1 MLVFLVALAI
11 LTTLTLTGVLVKHQ
25 EKASTANR
33 GLGQTRAST
42 DSVPTVKNIASYKD
56 LLVKEPV
63 HSVEEANADFWLAN
77 GRQGIAGQ
85 VRI

>member
-1 MLVFLVALAI
+1 MI
-11 LTTLTLTGVLVKHQ
+11 
-25 EKASTANR
+25 NR
-33 GLGQTRAST
+33 LSNPINHNRSAAKISKVMSSSA
-42 DSVPTVKNIASYKD
+42 DNVPTVRNIASYRD
-56 LLVKEPV
+56 LLVKEPL

>member
-11 LTTLTLTGVLVKHQ
+11 LTTLTLTGALVNHQ
-25 EKASTANR
+25 EKVSKTNR
-33 GLGQTRAST
+33 GLGRTRASA
-42 DSVPTVKNIASYKD
+42 DSVPTVKNIASYRD
-56 LLVKEPV
+56 LLVKEPL

>member
-1 MLVFLVALAI
+1 MFLVALAI
-11 LTTLTLTGVLVKHQ
+11 LTTLTLTGALVNHQ

-42 DSVPTVKNIASYKD
+42 DSLPTVKNIASYKD

-63 HSVEEANADFWLAN
+63 YSVEEANADFWLAN